1 MNTIQDARNALEPI
15 INVMFTVNDYL
26 LFAIIIICIC
36 FKKESMWFQLAFRF
50 SGISLVFFITSF
62 MFQDQYLIDINNT
75 PRFTM
80 YMTMIGMLSV
90 LLYLGYW
97 MMEIFNLSMGD
108 DKEVKNG
115 ENENE

>member
-1 MNTIQDARNALEPI
+1 MSTIQDARNALEPM

-26 LFAIIIICIC
+26 LLAIIIVCIY
-36 FKKESMWFQLAFRF
+36 FKKESVWFQFAFRF

-90 LLYLGYW
+90 IMYLGYW
-97 MMEIFNLSMGD
+97 MMDIFKLNTGN
-108 DKEVKNG
+108 DKEMKNG
-115 ENENE
+115 EINE

>member
-1 MNTIQDARNALEPI
+1 MNTIQDARNALEPM

-26 LFAIIIICIC
+26 LLAIIIVCIY
-36 FKKESMWFQLAFRF
+36 FKKESVWFQFAFRF

-90 LLYLGYW
+90 IFYLFYW
-97 MMEIFNLSMGD
+97 LMETLNLSRKD
-108 DKEVKNG
+108 DNG
-115 ENENE
+115 K